1 MNQTEL
7 FIGVD
12 VSKNY
17 LDVAFGHLEDAPV
30 ERFQNATE
38 PVAQLVA
45 RLQRLQPTLIVLEST
60 GGYERLL
67 MEACHKAQ
75 LPVAQVQPQRVRAF
89 AKAEGLLAK
98 TDRLDARLLA
108 RFGARMRPAVVKPS
122 DEKQAIMDELAKRR
136 EQLMQMRTAELNRLK
151 TARYDAREYIQ
162 DHVKYLEQQLAEVEQ
177 QINKLM
183 QQSEELSAALK
194 LLMSVP
200 GVGPVTA
207 NILLI
212 RLPEIR
218 KLGPKA
224 VAALAGLAPMVNQ
237 SGSKDKRRRIHG
249 GRQDVRN
256 VLYSVGDALQ
266 PSHQAFLSAAD
277 SARQAVQGRAGGGHA
292 QVSVHLECDAQ
303 A

>member
-1 MNQTEL
+1 
-7 FIGVD
+7 
-12 VSKNY
+12 
-17 LDVAFGHLEDAPV
+17 
-30 ERFQNATE
+30 
-38 PVAQLVA
+38 
-45 RLQRLQPTLIVLEST
+45 
-60 GGYERLL
+60 
-67 MEACHKAQ
+67 
-75 LPVAQVQPQRVRAF
+75 
-89 AKAEGLLAK
+89 
-98 TDRLDARLLA
+98 
-108 RFGARMRPAVVKPS
+108 
-122 DEKQAIMDELAKRR
+122 MDELAKRR

-207 NILLI
+207 NILLV

-266 PSHQAFLSAAD
+266 RS
-277 SARQAVQGRAGGGHA
+277 
-292 QVSVHLECDAQ
+292 VSISG
-303 A
+303 

>member
-1 MNQTEL
+1 
-7 FIGVD
+7 
-12 VSKNY
+12 
-17 LDVAFGHLEDAPV
+17 
-30 ERFQNATE
+30 
-38 PVAQLVA
+38 
-45 RLQRLQPTLIVLEST
+45 
-60 GGYERLL
+60 
-67 MEACHKAQ
+67 
-75 LPVAQVQPQRVRAF
+75 
-89 AKAEGLLAK
+89 
-98 TDRLDARLLA
+98 
-108 RFGARMRPAVVKPS
+108 MRPAVVKPS

-136 EQLMQMRTAELNRLK
+136 EQLMQMRAAELNRLK

-218 KLGPKA
+218 ELGPKA

-256 VLYSVGDALQ
+256 VLYPVGDALQ
-266 PSHQAFLSAAD
+266 PGHQAFLSAAD
-277 SARQAVQGRAGGGHA
+277 SARQALQGRAGGGHA
-292 QVSVHLECDAQ
+292 QASMTWGRVWLWLVGRALRCFARHDTPNDYS
-303 A
+303 

>member
-1 MNQTEL
+1 
-7 FIGVD
+7 
-12 VSKNY
+12 
-17 LDVAFGHLEDAPV
+17 
-30 ERFQNATE
+30 
-38 PVAQLVA
+38 
-45 RLQRLQPTLIVLEST
+45 
-60 GGYERLL
+60 
-67 MEACHKAQ
+67 
-75 LPVAQVQPQRVRAF
+75 
-89 AKAEGLLAK
+89 
-98 TDRLDARLLA
+98 
-108 RFGARMRPAVVKPS
+108 MRPAVVKPS

-183 QQSEELSAALK
+183 QQSEELSAARK

-256 VLYSVGDALQ
+256 VLYPVGDALQ
-266 PSHQAFLSAAD
+266 PGHQAFLSAAD

-292 QVSVHLECDAQ
+292 QASVHLECDAQ
-303 A
+303 AQSAVEAELVSEHPLTFNTVTQHDSPLSFPRVRGNQKGVPRGRRRPASPCHPERGEVREPPLRAVGWGAAGE

>member
-1 MNQTEL
+1 
-7 FIGVD
+7 
-12 VSKNY
+12 
-17 LDVAFGHLEDAPV
+17 
-30 ERFQNATE
+30 
-38 PVAQLVA
+38 
-45 RLQRLQPTLIVLEST
+45 
-60 GGYERLL
+60 
-67 MEACHKAQ
+67 
-75 LPVAQVQPQRVRAF
+75 VRAF

-108 RFGARMRPAVVKPS
+108 RFGARMRPAAVEPP

-151 TARYDAREYIQ
+151 TARYAAREYIKELL
-162 DHVKYLEQQLAEVEQ
+162 KYIEQQLAKVEQ
-177 QINKLM
+177 QINELM
-183 QQSEELSAALK
+183 QQSEQLSAARK

-212 RLPEIR
+212 RLPEILT
-218 KLGPKA
+218 LGPKA
-224 VAALAGLAPMVNQ
+224 VAALAGLAPMANQ

-266 PSHQAFLSAAD
+266 PGHQALLSAAD
-277 SARQAVQGRAGGGHA
+277 RAREGRTGGGHA
-292 QVSVHLECDAQ
+292 QASAHLECDAQ
-303 A
+303 AQSAVEAELVSKHPLTFNTVTSMTAPFLSPACGGIRRGLPPHAGELGVV